1 MKFSVIERVL
11 LGGMMAGYK
20 GSYTN
25 LKIIREGREAVSFT
39 DDELQVLKFVEKDGS
54 TSWSPEAVI
63 KLQAVEINFS
73 ITVSN
78 VIKGMLQK
86 LNEAEQLTEQHFSLC
101 EKFLQ

>member
-11 LGGMMAGYK
+11 LGGMMTGYK

-39 DDELQVLKFVEKDGS
+39 DDELQALKFVEKDGS
-54 TSWSPEAVI
+54 TSWSPEAAI